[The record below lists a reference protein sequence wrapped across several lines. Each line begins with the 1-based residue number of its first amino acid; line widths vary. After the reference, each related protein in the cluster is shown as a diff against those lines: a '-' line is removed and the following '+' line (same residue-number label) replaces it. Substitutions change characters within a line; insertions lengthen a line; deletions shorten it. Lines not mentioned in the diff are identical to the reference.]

1 MLPITDMQLCSVLT
15 VGVLLVQK
23 FDLIMYG
30 DSIFESL
37 LGSVV
42 GHPVDRAAEIPAVW
56 SRFHQ
61 PDTDKIFA
69 LAGEFAL
76 GNALASTSVKLFD
89 KSSLSAS

>member
-1 MLPITDMQLCSVLT
+1 MLF
-15 VGVLLVQK
+15 VQK
-23 FDLIMYG
+23 FDMILYG

-42 GHPVDRAAEIPAVW
+42 GHPVSRAADLPEVW

-69 LAGEFAL
+69 LAGKSDAV
-76 GNALASTSVKLFD
+76 STHQCCWNLWYCW
-89 KSSLSAS
+89 